1 MAVQSTLTHTH
12 TQVFTHWWCLIH
24 VHVWRLIYSPR
35 FHLQFD
41 GVLSV
46 LLCPEANVSKKKRV
60 CVRVVPVGSVDTAV
74 LDIKLT
80 AKSKMMLQHHT
91 YVGLVTFTFT
101 LLSTLL
107 SKIYIKYCIGQ
118 FSLVL
123 SCSQDLNW
131 WLCSPQMCECN
142 FSPETSMA
150 TCCGVEKAILLA
162 QHLKLSP
169 AMSAWTSADFL
180 WSSHLLLSPSDPG
193 TVPLPLKNIKN

>member
-1 MAVQSTLTHTH
+1 M
-12 TQVFTHWWCLIH
+12 FTHCWCLIH

-46 LLCPEANVSKKKRV
+46 LLCVRVCPEANVSKKKRV

-131 WLCSPQMCECN
+131 WLCSPQMCECD